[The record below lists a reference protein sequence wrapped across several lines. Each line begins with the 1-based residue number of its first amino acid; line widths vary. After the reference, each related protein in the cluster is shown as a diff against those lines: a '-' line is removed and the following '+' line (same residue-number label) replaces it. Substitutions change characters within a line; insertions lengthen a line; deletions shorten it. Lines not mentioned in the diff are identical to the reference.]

1 MDEKPDTLEMK
12 EQTAKMIQ
20 SIART
25 VQVLAIVAIL
35 FVLMQFVTQLH
46 LLG

>member
-1 MDEKPDTLEMK
+1 MDEKPDMLELK

-25 VQVLAIVAIL
+25 VQVVAIVAIL
-35 FVLMQFVTQLH
+35 FVVIQFVIQLH

>member
-1 MDEKPDTLEMK
+1 MDEKQDMQMK

-35 FVLMQFVTQLH
+35 FVLMQFVIQLH

>member
-1 MDEKPDTLEMK
+1 MDETQDTLEMK

-25 VQVLAIVAIL
+25 VQVLAVVAIL
-35 FVLMQFVTQLH
+35 FVIMQFVIQLH
-46 LLG
+46 LVG

>member
-1 MDEKPDTLEMK
+1 MDEKPDMLK
-12 EQTAKMIQ
+12 INEQTAKMIQ

-35 FVLMQFVTQLH
+35 FVVIQFVIQLH

>member
-1 MDEKPDTLEMK
+1 MDEKQDTLEMK

-25 VQVLAIVAIL
+25 VQVLAIVTIL
-35 FVLMQFVTQLH
+35 FVLMQFVIQLH